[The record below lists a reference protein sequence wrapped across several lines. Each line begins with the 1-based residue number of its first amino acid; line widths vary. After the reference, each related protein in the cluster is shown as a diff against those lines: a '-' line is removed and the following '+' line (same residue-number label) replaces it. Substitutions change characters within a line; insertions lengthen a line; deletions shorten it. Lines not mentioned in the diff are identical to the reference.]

1 MIYWNAVDV
10 LFTTFL
16 IILIIIVSALLAD
29 HDHLSRYF
37 LRFFKKIRQVLPRR
51 VAIFPYWSFFKK

>member
-10 LFTTFL
+10 FFTTFL

-29 HDHLSRYF
+29 YDNISRYF
-37 LRFFKKIRQVLPRR
+37 MRFLKKIRQVLPRR
-51 VAIFPYWSFFKK
+51 VAFFPYWSFFKK